1 MSWDSRKASSTS
13 SGKAGS
19 SREAMTEDALAGM
32 KVVEFTQGMAGPWI
46 GRMLAWC
53 GAQVVRIETRE
64 APGVVRLYI
73 PPRDRDRG
81 VQPTLSPWLT
91 DWDGGK
97 LFVSLNLKRP
107 GGLDLAKRLIAW
119 SDVVVENHRH
129 GAMDRL
135 GLGWEA
141 MQAANPR
148 VIALHSSGF
157 GDGGLHPDY
166 VTWGPNVEAMSGM
179 ADASG
184 FPERDGA
191 MTQYAYPDSLS
202 ALHGLFAVLCALDHR
217 DRTGESQRI
226 ALAQFETTTAMI
238 GPLAMQQL
246 AEGHAAV
253 KLGNR
258 SLHRAPQGCYPCAGE
273 DRWCALS
280 IGSQSEWEILCDLI
294 GRPGWGADQSLA
306 SASARLER
314 ADEIDEAIST
324 WTRTRSA
331 HEAAESLQSA
341 GLAAGAVQ
349 NTEDQYTRDP
359 HLAAR
364 GYFETIPHLVLG
376 EVVAPGIPLGLT
388 GTPGHTRRAGAD
400 LGEDNTQVFQ
410 DLLGLSETEYAEHV
424 GTGAIEEGPPGSD
437 A

>member
-1 MSWDSRKASSTS
+1 MS
-13 SGKAGS
+13 
-19 SREAMTEDALAGM
+19 EQALPEL

-53 GAQVVRIETRE
+53 GSQVVRIETRE

-73 PPRDRDRG
+73 PPRDRESG

-107 GGLDLAKRLIAW
+107 GGLALAKRLIAW

-129 GAMDRL
+129 GAMEKL

-141 MQAANPR
+141 MQAANPA
-148 VIALHSSGF
+148 VIAIHSSGF
-157 GDGGLHPDY
+157 GDGGLHPEY

-179 ADASG
+179 AAASG
-184 FPERDGA
+184 FPEREGA

-217 DRTGESQRI
+217 ERTGESQRI

-238 GPLAMQQL
+238 GPLIMQQL
-246 AEGHAAV
+246 ADGHASE

-280 IGSQSEWEILCDLI
+280 IGSPSEWETLCDLI
-294 GRPGWGADQSLA
+294 GRPDWARNKTLS
-306 SASARLER
+306 SASGRLER
-314 ADEIDEAIST
+314 AEEIDEAISA
-324 WTRTRSA
+324 WTKNRTA
-331 HEAAESLQSA
+331 HDAAEHLQSA

-359 HLAAR
+359 HLKER
-364 GYFETIPHLVLG
+364 GYFETIPHLSLG

-388 GTPGHTRRAGAD
+388 GTPGKTQRAGAD
-400 LGEDNTQVFQ
+400 LGEDNTHVFQ
-410 DLLGLSETEYAEHV
+410 DLLGLTAAEYAELV
-424 GTGAIEEGPPGSD
+424 AAGAIEEPPADPTS
-437 A
+437 